1 MRILLITGK
10 GGVGKT
16 SVAAATAIRCAELGY
31 RTIVIS
37 TDSAH
42 SLSDSFDVPIG
53 NEPTL
58 LADSL
63 WGQELDVLHQM
74 EKHWGTITDY
84 MAAVFAWRGLEG
96 IIADEMTVLPG
107 MEDLASLIQ
116 VVHLHDTGLYD
127 AMIMDCAPTG
137 AALQLLTI
145 PEIGS
150 WYIKKLFATKRK
162 AFAVGAPLLRAI
174 TDMPLP
180 DDRMFEV
187 TAKLLDY
194 LERTQKLLQDPE
206 HASVR
211 IVLNPEKMVIK
222 EAQRAFM
229 YLSLY
234 GYPTDAII
242 CNRVLPPQSPGSY
255 FAEWQA
261 VQEQYRDLARQAFAP
276 VPTLDAPFF
285 DREVVGTE
293 MLRRLAQALFGERDP
308 TSILYVGERQQI
320 IQTPEGYT
328 LTIPMPFVN
337 SSDISLTRS
346 VSDELVVRVG
356 NHKQMISLP
365 HTLAAMQVRGARYRG
380 GALRV
385 RFVRDLASE
394 TS

>member
-320 IQTPEGYT
+320 IQTTEGYT